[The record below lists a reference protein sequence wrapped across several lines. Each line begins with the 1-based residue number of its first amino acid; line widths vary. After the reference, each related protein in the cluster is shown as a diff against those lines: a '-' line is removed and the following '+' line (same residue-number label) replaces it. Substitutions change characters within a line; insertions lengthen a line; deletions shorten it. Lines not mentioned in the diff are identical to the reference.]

1 MIIDLA
7 TLYQSALKKK
17 AFEYQRL
24 LALHPLGNRV
34 LCLPTGSGKTAT
46 AILTWLYH
54 RRNKTPNTPR
64 RLVYCLPMRALVEQT
79 RDLAND
85 WITEL
90 KIDIPVCTLMGGE
103 EEQRDWDVH
112 PERDAILI
120 GTQDMLLSRALNRG
134 FAMSRYRWP
143 MHFALLNNDCFWV
156 MDEVQLSGSGLATST
171 QLQAFRDSFGTLGPA
186 ATWWMS
192 ATLEKDWLKTIDHQ
206 GSVELLPQTQLEKD
220 DLKAG
225 GELAK
230 RFHAEKPVAALKRFS
245 SESILDV
252 HRSGTVTLVVVNT
265 VNRARQ
271 IYASLEEAKPKRANR
286 AAKSVQPE
294 RLLLHSRFRPPDR
307 AEAYKKL
314 RLADLICRDEK
325 TPETEP
331 AWEARVRE
339 YGIIV
344 VATQVV
350 EAGIDISAETMIT
363 DLAPWPSLVQRFGR
377 CNRYGNQTGAR
388 IYWVDPG
395 KKKEN
400 AAPYEP
406 EDLEE
411 SRQKLAGL
419 QNASPANLTT
429 RGKLNQ
435 PPPVSVIRWHDFTG
449 LFATEPDLAGG
460 FTDVSRFVRD
470 QERETDVYV
479 YWRVFDKVPS
489 KDEARVTAAEI
500 CSVPLGA
507 ELEALLKKRG
517 CWLWNG
523 ESRLW
528 QRLASKMVRPGM
540 TLLLQRETG
549 GYDALRGWTGNV
561 SDLPDVQPPIGATP
575 NDSQQNDFGAEAND
589 WVKLTQHLKD
599 AETCARE
606 LAKEFP
612 VTPQERDAL
621 VLAAKWH
628 DVGKNHQRWQE
639 SLQQLKPEPKGT
651 GPWAKFPRNEYNRN
665 RFRPTLRHEAASVL
679 ACWPKWVAGEEGWTA
694 LALYLVAAHHGK
706 VRTVLRRRPR
716 DREGI
721 FGVAPCDKLQ
731 LAGWI
736 DELVE
741 LEISPGRFGG
751 KGDWNGQDEFDLLA
765 PGWVEVIADLTGTA
779 QSCGAIP
786 DGEPKGLGPFRLAMF
801 EAIVRAADA
810 KASGFGP
817 TKDEQR
823 CN

>member
-1 MIIDLA
+1 MTTDFA
-7 TLYQSALKKK
+7 TLFRNALKKE

-24 LALHPLGNRV
+24 LARSPLGNRV
-34 LCLPTGSGKTAT
+34 LCLPTGSGKTAA

-54 RRNKTPNTPR
+54 RLNKTPNTPR

-79 RDLAND
+79 RDLAHN

-112 PERDAILI
+112 PEREAILI
-120 GTQDMLLSRALNRG
+120 GTQDMLLSRTLNRC
-134 FAMSRYRWP
+134 FAMSCYRWP

-171 QLQAFRDSFGTLGPA
+171 QLQAFRDSFGTLGPT

-192 ATLEKDWLKTIDHQ
+192 ATLEKDWLKTFDFQ
-206 GSVELLPQTQLEKD
+206 GSVELLPQSHLENE

-230 RFHAEKPVAALKRFS
+230 RFHAVKPIAALKRS
-245 SESILDV
+245 DSDSILDT
-252 HRSGTVTLVVVNT
+252 HRPGTVTVVVVNT

-271 IYASLEEAKPKRANR
+271 IYASLEGAKPKRGNKAS
-286 AAKSVQPE
+286 ASVQPE

-314 RLADLICRDEK
+314 RLADLVCRGEK
-325 TPETEP
+325 VPDTETS
-331 AWEARVRE
+331 WEARVRKH
-339 YGIIV
+339 GIIV

-377 CNRYGNQTGAR
+377 CNRYGDQPGAR
-388 IYWVDPG
+388 VYWVDPG

-406 EDLEE
+406 EDLED
-411 SRQKLAGL
+411 SRRKLVGL
-419 QNASPANLTT
+419 QNASPANLAT

-435 PPPVSVIRWHDFTG
+435 LPPASVIRRHDFAG
-449 LFATEPDLAGG
+449 LFPTEPDLAGG

-470 QERETDVYV
+470 QEREADVYV
-479 YWRVFDKVPS
+479 YWRNFDKAPS
-489 KDEARVTAAEI
+489 KDQSRVAATEI
-500 CSVPLGA
+500 CSVPMGT
-507 ELEALLKKRG
+507 ELEALIKRPG
-517 CWLWNG
+517 CWLWND
-523 ESRLW
+523 ELRSW

-540 TLLLQRETG
+540 TLLLHRETG
-549 GYDALRGWTGNV
+549 GYHALRGWTGNV
-561 SDLPDVQPPIGATP
+561 TDVPDVQSPSANP

-589 WVKLTQHLKD
+589 WVKLAQHLKD
-599 AETCARE
+599 TECCARK
-606 LAKEFP
+606 LAEEFP
-612 VTPQERDAL
+612 LTPQERDAL
-621 VLAAKWH
+621 VLAARWH
-628 DVGKNHQRWQE
+628 DVGKNHQRWQG

-679 ACWPKWVAGEEGWTA
+679 ACWPKWIAGEEGWTA
-694 LALYLVAAHHGK
+694 LTLYLIAAHHGK
-706 VRTVLRRRPR
+706 VRTVLRRRSITPTWPR
-716 DREGI
+716 
-721 FGVAPCDKLQ
+721 PCRRRRSPACRACRKG
-731 LAGWI
+731 AWA
-736 DELVE
+736 
-741 LEISPGRFGG
+741 ISP
-751 KGDWNGQDEFDLLA
+751 
-765 PGWVEVIADLTGTA
+765 
-779 QSCGAIP
+779 
-786 DGEPKGLGPFRLAMF
+786 
-801 EAIVRAADA
+801 
-810 KASGFGP
+810 
-817 TKDEQR
+817 
-823 CN
+823 